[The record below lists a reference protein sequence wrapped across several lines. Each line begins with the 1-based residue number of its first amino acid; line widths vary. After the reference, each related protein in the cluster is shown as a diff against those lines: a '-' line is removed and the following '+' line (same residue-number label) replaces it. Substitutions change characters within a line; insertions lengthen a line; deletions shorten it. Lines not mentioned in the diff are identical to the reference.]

1 MLSALEEEL
10 AALQEAAL
18 IAVNDVNDGGLLL
31 EDRLWVMLAHV
42 RTVALHGLRHAA
54 ALALATAQLCSGHD
68 LRLLEPGFLV
78 GIDEEEQ
85 EDLIGDFTAT
95 TRPLWRPCMRKT
107 LSSLPSLS
115 RRLYLGSFQ
124 S

>member
-1 MLSALEEEL
+1 VLLALEEEL
-10 AALQEAAL
+10 AALREVAL
-18 IAVNDVNDGGLLL
+18 VAVNNVNARGVLL
-31 EDRLWVMLAHV
+31 EDHLRAMPARVSI
-42 RTVALHGLRHAA
+42 VALSGVRHGA
-54 ALALATAQLCSGHD
+54 ALALATAQLRSSHD

-115 RRLYLGSFQ
+115 RRLYLGLFQ